1 MMSKFRSEQEMLDL
15 IIQTANEDDRVLAV
29 MMNGSRAD
37 VHVKKD
43 IYQDYDI
50 VYFVDDVA
58 PFWDNKA

>member
-1 MMSKFRSEQEMLDL
+1 MSKFRSEQEMLDL

-50 VYFVDDVA
+50 VCR
-58 PFWDNKA
+58 